1 MLSKRLENLH
11 PYVPGEQPTDREYIK
26 LNANE
31 NPYPPCREVVDE
43 IKNALSLHAEK
54 IGLYPDPDSAE
65 LRDEIAGMLNRTG
78 GVFCNAENA
87 RRELPFEI
95 SRDMIFCGNG
105 SDEVLSFVFYT
116 FFDGDRPLVLP
127 EFTYSF
133 YPVYCGF
140 YGIPMN
146 KIPLKSDWK
155 IDAEKMTAE
164 SARTKSA
171 TILANPNAPTGIA
184 MTRNEIDAMIKNSP
198 RDKIF
203 VVDEAYADFGEE
215 SCIPLLKTHENLV
228 IVRTFSKSLSFA
240 GMRLGFV
247 VANPKIISALFT
259 VKNSFNHFPVDFLT
273 QTAGI
278 ATCRNFSY
286 YMENAKK
293 ISAERNDFTKFLRE
307 KNWFVIESRTNFVFA
322 KKIGRSGKEI
332 YEAAKNSGVL
342 IRHFDTAGIGD
353 FVRITIGTAEQMQSL
368 KKILSAL

>member
-1 MLSKRLENLH
+1 
-11 PYVPGEQPTDREYIK
+11 
-26 LNANE
+26 
-31 NPYPPCREVVDE
+31 
-43 IKNALSLHAEK
+43 
-54 IGLYPDPDSAE
+54 
-65 LRDEIAGMLNRTG
+65 
-78 GVFCNAENA
+78 
-87 RRELPFEI
+87 
-95 SRDMIFCGNG
+95 
-105 SDEVLSFVFYT
+105 
-116 FFDGDRPLVLP
+116 
-127 EFTYSF
+127 
-133 YPVYCGF
+133 
-140 YGIPMN
+140 
-146 KIPLKSDWK
+146 
-155 IDAEKMTAE
+155 
-164 SARTKSA
+164 
-171 TILANPNAPTGIA
+171 
-184 MTRNEIDAMIKNSP
+184 
-198 RDKIF
+198 
-203 VVDEAYADFGEE
+203 VDEAYADFGEE

>member
-1 MLSKRLENLH
+1 
-11 PYVPGEQPTDREYIK
+11 
-26 LNANE
+26 
-31 NPYPPCREVVDE
+31 
-43 IKNALSLHAEK
+43 
-54 IGLYPDPDSAE
+54 
-65 LRDEIAGMLNRTG
+65 
-78 GVFCNAENA
+78 
-87 RRELPFEI
+87 
-95 SRDMIFCGNG
+95 
-105 SDEVLSFVFYT
+105 
-116 FFDGDRPLVLP
+116 
-127 EFTYSF
+127 
-133 YPVYCGF
+133 
-140 YGIPMN
+140 MN

-164 SARTKSA
+164 STRTKSA

-184 MTRNEIDAMIKNSP
+184 MTRNEIDAMVKNSP